1 MALAIA
7 RPHWDVTMLDSL
19 AKRCTFVD
27 GAVGALGLSNARAL
41 WSRAEDAGQLPQHR
55 QRYDVVVARAVA
67 ELRVL
72 AELCLPFAKA
82 PRGVWVAAKGPG
94 PDAEVAAARG
104 ALRTLGGEL
113 VAVVEVASH
122 SAEGARTAVVVR
134 KHKAT
139 PKQYP
144 RKPGTP
150 SKKPLL

>member
-19 AKRCTFVD
+19 SKRCTFVD
-27 GAVGALGLSNARAL
+27 GAVDALDLHNARAL
-41 WSRAEDAGQLPQHR
+41 WSRAEDAGQLPLHR
-55 QRYDVVVARAVA
+55 QQYDVVVARAVA

-72 AELCLPFAKA
+72 AELCLPFAKVA
-82 PRGVWVAAKGPG
+82 RGVWVAAKGPA

-113 VAVVEVASH
+113 QGVVEVASH
-122 SAEGARTAVVVR
+122 SAEGPRTAVVVR
-134 KHKAT
+134 KVKVT

-150 SKKPLL
+150 SKRPL